1 MKKLK
6 PLYLYF
12 KDSLTPC
19 KTIFDNMHQ
28 QFWCKQLQEQTG
40 YPDDESVAPLNLW
53 AITFIRTVTLQVAWQ
68 EFDSDILPTCCN
80 QHQSVCANDCNS
92 SGASL
97 FAMVDSTVSKLVVFW
112 LYFYIKANLQS
123 TCVNLPSNLPRMQ
136 AVNLSFCASRWKTQT
151 ECV

>member
-28 QFWCKQLQEQTG
+28 QFWCKQLQEPTG

-53 AITFIRTVTLQVAWQ
+53 AITFIRTVTLQVAWY
-68 EFDSDILPTCCN
+68 LTRTYC
-80 QHQSVCANDCNS
+80 QHVAINISQSVLMTATHL
-92 SGASL
+92 GQVSL
-97 FAMVDSTVSKLVVFW
+97 QWWTQLSPNW
-112 LYFYIKANLQS
+112 LYFGYIS
-123 TCVNLPSNLPRMQ
+123 I
-136 AVNLSFCASRWKTQT
+136 
-151 ECV
+151 

>member
-19 KTIFDNMHQ
+19 KTIFDNM
-28 QFWCKQLQEQTG
+28 
-40 YPDDESVAPLNLW
+40 
-53 AITFIRTVTLQVAWQ
+53 
-68 EFDSDILPTCCN
+68 
-80 QHQSVCANDCNS
+80 
-92 SGASL
+92 
-97 FAMVDSTVSKLVVFW
+97 DSTVSKLVVFW

-151 ECV
+151 EHV